1 MFEKTKLM
9 VRDGGGNEID
19 GFIIGDLFN
28 DFRCAAEERD
38 GSILADVGSIAK
50 LFPC

>member
-9 VRDGGGNEID
+9 VGDGGGNEID
-19 GFIIGDLFN
+19 GFIIDDLFN

-38 GSILADVGSIAK
+38 GFIVVGARSS
-50 LFPC
+50 